1 MRVHGIVVVRGYTGS
16 VSYAIY
22 LHLAAYPGK
31 SSCASTL
38 LTITR
43 LLYVFRLMTC
53 DAYYTTHPEPS
64 PGTDRCSNREIEAST
79 SLAFSLLAA
88 STTVFGVLNLFVT
101 NYSIKRLGIKTSLA
115 IQVFW
120 PAVRLLV
127 QNIGVMVGGETGIT
141 IIQCSQIMT
150 IVGGPSGYLLS
161 LNSFV
166 AEVVEKKERTGALG
180 RLQGCTMFGTSFGY
194 LIGGILSDAFDI
206 TFPFKVTLGMFC
218 VCSLYVIVCLPTI
231 VSTPKVIYQKKT
243 SPSLSRFFGPLKMFV
258 PQKWLSRDGV
268 ARSEYG
274 ALILGIGV
282 FFGILATGYIPILL
296 QMYSTGVL
304 GFGTSEN
311 SYLVSLHALTR
322 GCFLT
327 FLFPRIISLGRSWF
341 QNRKNHQAKLRR
353 NESLPFLPGPIEY
366 VSSES
371 AQDAQEPSEPDKPS
385 QNETFDF
392 DLFYTKFSL
401 LLDGL
406 LTGIATFVQ
415 DGTQIYFIAA
425 LIALASGTGSAA
437 KGTILQMCPGNTSD
451 ALSAIT
457 LVDMIARLSTTTLFG
472 LLYALL
478 AKLGRPELIFTVNAV
493 CHFPCLECKHNH

>member
-1 MRVHGIVVVRGYTGS
+1 
-16 VSYAIY
+16 
-22 LHLAAYPGK
+22 
-31 SSCASTL
+31 
-38 LTITR
+38 
-43 LLYVFRLMTC
+43 MTC
-53 DAYYTTHPEPS
+53 EAYYAVHPEP
-64 PGTDRCSNREIEAST
+64 PIGTVDRCNNHDIEAGT

-88 STTVFGVLNLFVT
+88 STTIFGVLNLFVT
-101 NYSIKRLGIKTSLA
+101 NYSIKRFGVKTSLA

-127 QNIGVMVGGETGIT
+127 QNIGVAVGGEAGIT
-141 IIQCSQIMT
+141 IIQCSQIIT
-150 IVGGPSGYLLS
+150 IIGGPSGYLLS

-166 AEVVEKKERTGALG
+166 AEVVEQRDRTGALG

-194 LIGGILSDAFDI
+194 LLGGILSDAFDI
-206 TFPFKVTLGMFC
+206 NFPFKVTLGMFTL
-218 VCSLYVIVCLPTI
+218 SSIYVLVFLPTI
-231 VSTPKVIYQKKT
+231 KPTPETVSANKPA
-243 SPSLSRFFGPLKMFV
+243 PSLTRFFGPLKMFV
-258 PQKWLSRDGV
+258 PQKWVSQDGV
-268 ARSEYG
+268 VRSEYG

-296 QMYSTGVL
+296 QMYSTSVL

-327 FLFPRIISLGRSWF
+327 FLFPRIITLGRKWYVK
-341 QNRKNHQAKLRR
+341 RKVGQHEASSIP
-353 NESLPFLPGPIEY
+353 SLPGTTEF

-371 AQDAQEPSEPDKPS
+371 AQDAEEPIEPSQPS
-385 QNETFDF
+385 QNETFEF

-401 LLDGL
+401 LLDGI

-415 DGTQIYFIAA
+415 DGSQIYFIAG
-425 LIALASGTGSAA
+425 LIGLASGTGSAA
-437 KGTILQMCPGNTSD
+437 KGTILQMCPGHTSD

-472 LLYALL
+472 MLYALL
-478 AKLGRPELIFTVNAV
+478 AKAGRPELIFTLNAV
-493 CHFPCLECKHNH
+493 SLNLPLILIESNTR

>member
-1 MRVHGIVVVRGYTGS
+1 
-16 VSYAIY
+16 
-22 LHLAAYPGK
+22 
-31 SSCASTL
+31 
-38 LTITR
+38 
-43 LLYVFRLMTC
+43 MTC
-53 DAYYTTHPEPS
+53 EAYYDIHPEP
-64 PGTDRCSNREIEAST
+64 PTGTIDRCNNHDIEAGT

-88 STTVFGVLNLFVT
+88 STTIFGVLNLFVT
-101 NYSIKRLGIKTSLA
+101 NYSIKRLGVKTSLA

-127 QNIGVMVGGETGIT
+127 QNIGVAVGGKAGIT
-141 IIQCSQIMT
+141 IIQCSQIIT
-150 IVGGPSGYLLS
+150 IIGGPSGYLLS

-166 AEVVEKKERTGALG
+166 AEVVEQRERTGALG

-194 LIGGILSDAFDI
+194 LLGGVLSDVFDI
-206 TFPFKVTLGMFC
+206 TFPFKATLGMFTLS
-218 VCSLYVIVCLPTI
+218 SLYVLVFLPTI
-231 VSTPKVIYQKKT
+231 EPTPETVSANKP
-243 SPSLSRFFGPLKMFV
+243 SPSLTRFFGPLKMFV
-258 PQKWLSRDGV
+258 PQNWVSQDGV
-268 ARSEYG
+268 VRSEYG

-296 QMYSTGVL
+296 QMYSTNVL

-327 FLFPRIISLGRSWF
+327 FMFPRIISLGRKWYVK
-341 QNRKNHQAKLRR
+341 RKVRQHELRR
-353 NESLPFLPGPIEY
+353 ASSIPSLPGSTEF
-366 VSSES
+366 VSSET
-371 AQDAQEPSEPDKPS
+371 AQDAEEPIEPSQPS
-385 QNETFDF
+385 QNETFEF

-415 DGTQIYFIAA
+415 DGSQIYFIAG
-425 LIALASGTGSAA
+425 LLGLASGTGSSA
-437 KGTILQMCPGNTSD
+437 KGTILQMCPGHTSD

-472 LLYALL
+472 MLYALL
-478 AKLGRPELIFTVNAV
+478 AKVGRPELIFTLNAV
-493 CHFPCLECKHNH
+493 SLNLTSLRLMESNTR

>member
-1 MRVHGIVVVRGYTGS
+1 MWSKLSKSFWEVRELTD
-16 VSYAIY
+16 
-22 LHLAAYPGK
+22 
-31 SSCASTL
+31 L
-38 LTITR
+38 LTSFR

-53 DAYYTTHPEPS
+53 DAYYQINPEP
-64 PGTDRCSNREIEAST
+64 PEGTDRCSNRDIEAGT

-88 STTVFGVLNLFVT
+88 STTIFGVINLFVT
-101 NYSIKRLGIKTSLA
+101 NYSIKKLGVKTSLA

-120 PAVRLLV
+120 PAVRLLI
-127 QNIGVMVGGETGIT
+127 QNIGVIVGGERGIL
-141 IIQCSQIMT
+141 IIQCSQIIT

-166 AEVVEKKERTGALG
+166 AEVVEQKERTGALG

-194 LIGGILSDAFDI
+194 LLGGILSDVFDI
-206 TFPFKVTLGMFC
+206 SFPFKVTLGMFTL
-218 VCSLYVIVCLPTI
+218 CSLYVLVFLPNI
-231 VSTPKVIYQKKT
+231 TPKPNAAPTNKPA
-243 SPSLSRFFGPLKMFV
+243 PSLTRFFGPLKIFV
-258 PQKWLSRDGV
+258 PQKWISQEGV
-268 ARSEYG
+268 VKSEYG

-282 FFGILATGYIPILL
+282 FFGILATGYIPVLL
-296 QMYSTGVL
+296 QMYSTDVL

-327 FLFPRIISLGRSWF
+327 FMFPRIISWGRKWYEK
-341 QNRKNHQAKLRR
+341 RKIQSTQQGYHRV
-353 NESLPFLPGPIEY
+353 SSIPDLPNSTEF

-371 AQDAQEPSEPDKPS
+371 AQDAEEPMEPSNRL

-401 LLDGL
+401 LLDGV
-406 LTGIATFVQ
+406 LTGVATFCQ
-415 DGTQIYFIAA
+415 NGSQIYFIAGM
-425 LIALASGTGSAA
+425 IALSSGTGSAA

-457 LVDMIARLSTTTLFG
+457 LVDMIARLSTSMFTPD
-472 LLYALL
+472 LL
-478 AKLGRPELIFTVNAV
+478 RNSTDWI
-493 CHFPCLECKHNH
+493 